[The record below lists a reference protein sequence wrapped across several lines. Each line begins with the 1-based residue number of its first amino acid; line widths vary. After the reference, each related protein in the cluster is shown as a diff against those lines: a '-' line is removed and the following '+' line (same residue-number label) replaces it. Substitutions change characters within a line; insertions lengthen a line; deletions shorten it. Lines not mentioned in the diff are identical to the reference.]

1 MVRNWLRYWF
11 DGNQKSQGQ
20 PPFGFRAKNLEHKW
34 EINYRSLNWFDCRIS
49 GCHQQVLVWSTPQTN
64 PGCCACSLVHHQ
76 DLSSRLWGYW
86 GVDSPS
92 FRLVWCGNV
101 ELWNHEILVVF
112 FFGSLQLAHYNP
124 FNDRVVSTKFVRV
137 SVTVQWTSTVGS
149 QDEFVEEEPIADV
162 PFAFWHKD
170 DKGWGHFPGH
180 HRVTSTFHSQK
191 NGLDQNLGVLCELL
205 CRLARYDQ
213 SVVITHIFRA

>member
-1 MVRNWLRYWF
+1 M
-11 DGNQKSQGQ
+11 
-20 PPFGFRAKNLEHKW
+20 
-34 EINYRSLNWFDCRIS
+34 
-49 GCHQQVLVWSTPQTN
+49 
-64 PGCCACSLVHHQ
+64 
-76 DLSSRLWGYW
+76 
-86 GVDSPS
+86 
-92 FRLVWCGNV
+92 
-101 ELWNHEILVVF
+101 
-112 FFGSLQLAHYNP
+112 AHYNP

-213 SVVITHIFRA
+213 SVVITHIFRGLKPSSLMVLGSNGRFRYLDE

>member
-1 MVRNWLRYWF
+1 M
-11 DGNQKSQGQ
+11 K
-20 PPFGFRAKNLEHKW
+20 
-34 EINYRSLNWFDCRIS
+34 
-49 GCHQQVLVWSTPQTN
+49 
-64 PGCCACSLVHHQ
+64 
-76 DLSSRLWGYW
+76 SRL
-86 GVDSPS
+86 
-92 FRLVWCGNV
+92 
-101 ELWNHEILVVF
+101 F
-112 FFGSLQLAHYNP
+112 FFGSLQLAHYTP
-124 FNDRVVSTKFVRV
+124 FNDRVVSTKFLRV

-180 HRVTSTFHSQK
+180 HRVTSTSTPK